1 MYSGCQYRLL
11 LCISITKV
19 VSRPAKSESLC
30 RVLNYSFFDQHAV
43 IDCKNDPNSS
53 FYPIIPFFLI
63 FALWIETCS
72 INSLFMP
79 SILIGFVICFEQQ
92 NLEYKWNYTSSERK
106 TQETFLTT
114 TVTTGPKEGMWTSLS

>member
-1 MYSGCQYRLL
+1 MYSECQYRLL
-11 LCISITKV
+11 LCINITKV
-19 VSRPAKSESLC
+19 FSRPAKSESLC
-30 RVLNYSFFDQHAV
+30 RVLNYSFFDKHAV

-53 FYPIIPFFLI
+53 FYPIIPFFL
-63 FALWIETCS
+63 FLLCELKLVPS

-92 NLEYKWNYTSSERK
+92 NLEYKWNYTSSELK

-114 TVTTGPKEGMWTSLS
+114 TLTTGPKEGM